1 MAYGIPS
8 TERVWVTLRAS
19 NGEIF
24 YITSKEARDF
34 YFLYKEENGKAVKLG
49 KAKSPFEL
57 EEKYIGVP
65 I

>member
-8 TERVWVTLRAS
+8 TERVWVTLKTA

-24 YITSKEARDF
+24 FITSKEARDF
-34 YFLYKEENGKAVKLG
+34 YFLYKEENGKAMKLG
-49 KAKSPFEL
+49 KAKSPLEL